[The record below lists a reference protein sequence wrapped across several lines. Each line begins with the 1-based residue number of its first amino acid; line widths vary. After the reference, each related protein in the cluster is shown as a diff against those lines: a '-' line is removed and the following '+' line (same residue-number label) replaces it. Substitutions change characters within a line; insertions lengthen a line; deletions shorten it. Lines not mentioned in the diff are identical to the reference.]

1 MIIKRQHD
9 RIMFV
14 IIPAIRGQSVLPS
27 TGARNKTSTHSL
39 LDEIVIFKALD
50 ENPNALKRETETEEE
65 EIIDQIDLLDY
76 SSSSDLGDGEDEYSE
91 SEDNAPTGASALS
104 NVTGKFL
111 LFNFDMIKTWPWLY
125 FKLFV

>member
-1 MIIKRQHD
+1 
-9 RIMFV
+9 MFV

-27 TGARNKTSTHSL
+27 TGARNKTATTSTHSL

-104 NVTGKFL
+104 NVTGKFHL
-111 LFNFDMIKTWPWLY
+111 LTST
-125 FKLFV
+125 

>member
-76 SSSSDLGDGEDEYSE
+76 SSSSDEDEYSE

-104 NVTGKFL
+104 NVTGKFHL
-111 LFNFDMIKTWPWLY
+111 LTST
-125 FKLFV
+125 

>member
-1 MIIKRQHD
+1 
-9 RIMFV
+9 MFV

-27 TGARNKTSTHSL
+27 TGARNKTATTSTHSL

-76 SSSSDLGDGEDEYSE
+76 SSSSDEDEYSE

-111 LFNFDMIKTWPWLY
+111 LFNVSFHWN
-125 FKLFV
+125 

>member
-1 MIIKRQHD
+1 
-9 RIMFV
+9 MFV

-50 ENPNALKRETETEEE
+50 ENPNALKKETEEE
-65 EIIDQIDLLDY
+65 EIIEQIDLLDY

-111 LFNFDMIKTWPWLY
+111 LLNFDMIKSWLWLY